1 MNMEKNFIEWVNK
14 EYNKNYKDLNDFCD
28 CEWFDDYDMY
38 YEEFCNEKGY
48 DINYFWKELQK

>member
-1 MNMEKNFIEWVNK
+1 MEKNFIEWVNK